1 MKNLVCPHCQT
12 AVKSE
17 ASVCLGCGAEIV
29 RGASRRERTTG
40 GCLVAIVGLVVTM
53 GVLGLVLPAYGIGS
67 ESGLAIIIGLI
78 IAAVILNVLG
88 RVLVGFLFRSRLRF
102 FRTYRHQ

>member
-12 AVKSE
+12 VLQSE

-29 RGASRRERTTG
+29 RGASRREKSTG
-40 GCLVAIVGLVVTM
+40 GCLVAIVGLVLTM
-53 GVLGLVLPAYGIGS
+53 SVLGLVLPAYGIGS
-67 ESGLAIIIGLI
+67 ESGLAIIVGLI
-78 IAAVILNVLG
+78 LAAVILNFLG
-88 RVLVGFLFRSRLRF
+88 RAIVGFFFRSRLRF

>member
-1 MKNLVCPHCQT
+1 
-12 AVKSE
+12 
-17 ASVCLGCGAEIV
+17 
-29 RGASRRERTTG
+29 
-40 GCLVAIVGLVVTM
+40 M